1 VVQAAVNSLHRTA
14 TEAESVI
21 HPSAMPQGSVLYVS
35 TVLIHTGSPGP
46 AGAFTVWVLK
56 QDRLPACAG

>member
-1 VVQAAVNSLHRTA
+1 VFI
-14 TEAESVI
+14 I
-21 HPSAMPQGSVLYVS
+21 HPSAMPQGSVLYVN
-35 TVLIHTGSPGP
+35 TALIHTGSPRP